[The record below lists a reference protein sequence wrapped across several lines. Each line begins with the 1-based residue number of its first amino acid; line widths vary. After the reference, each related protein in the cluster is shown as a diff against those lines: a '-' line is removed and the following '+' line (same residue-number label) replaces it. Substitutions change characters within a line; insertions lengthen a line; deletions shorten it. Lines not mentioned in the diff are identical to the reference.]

1 MNIPKLASAYTPAQL
16 TKYLDYIA
24 LPNQYAQYLN
34 DPETFPKTE
43 EALKD
48 IFRCQITR
56 FPYDNLTCHYSTT
69 QLAEIQPDRIYTK
82 VIGRDDTAPSC
93 RGGYCLEVS
102 IFFHHVLRGLGFSV
116 YMTGVRNRERIDGIP
131 QGQFKGWTHIVNIVH
146 LPSGVGYHL
155 DAAFGGDG
163 PTSPLPLI
171 SGQITKNLGS
181 QEVRLIYDN
190 MPKQTRKEQ
199 KVWIYEYRNGADKPW
214 NSFYSFAELEFF
226 QEDFEVINRFTSWEA
241 VEKRSFV
248 VVKFIRNG
256 ETAGLPLL
264 EGEVWEKTDDI
275 FIAGKI
281 MMANNVVKL
290 NMGGRTRIIDSFE
303 SEEGRFEAL
312 KKWFSIYL

>member
-1 MNIPKLASAYTPAQL
+1 MDTLKLASAYTPVQL
-16 TKYLDYIA
+16 RKYLSYIT
-24 LPNQYAQYLN
+24 LPHQYAPYIN
-34 DPETFPKTE
+34 SPESFPKTE

-48 IFRCQITR
+48 LFRCQITR
-56 FPYDNLTCHYSTT
+56 FPYDNLTCHYSAT
-69 QLAEIQPDRIYTK
+69 QLAEIQPNKIYTK
-82 VIGRDDTAPSC
+82 VMGSDDTAPSC

-116 YMTGVRNRERIDGIP
+116 YMTGVRNRLRIDGIP
-131 QGQFKGWTHIVNIVH
+131 QGEFKGWTHIVNIVR
-146 LPSGVGYHL
+146 LPSGAEYHL

-199 KVWIYEYRNGADKPW
+199 KVWIYQYRNGADKPW
-214 NSFYSFAELEFF
+214 NSFYAFAELEFF
-226 QEDFEVINRFTSWEA
+226 QDDFEVINRFTSWEA

-256 ETAGLPLL
+256 ETAALPLL
-264 EGEVWEKTDDI
+264 EGEVSEKTDDV
-275 FIAGKI
+275 FIAGKL
-281 MMANNVVKL
+281 MMANNVIKL

-303 SEEGRFEAL
+303 TEEGRFEAL
-312 KKWFSIYL
+312 KKWFSIHL

>member
-1 MNIPKLASAYTPAQL
+1 METPKLASAYTPAQL
-16 TKYLDYIA
+16 TKYLSYIT
-24 LPNQYAQYLN
+24 LPHQYAQYIN
-34 DPETFPKTE
+34 SPESFPKTE

-48 IFRCQITR
+48 LFRCQITR
-56 FPYDNLTCHYSTT
+56 FPYDNLTCHYSAT
-69 QLAEIQPDRIYTK
+69 QLAEIHPNKIYTK
-82 VIGRDDTAPSC
+82 VMGSDNTAPSC

-116 YMTGVRNRERIDGIP
+116 YMTGVRNRLRIDGIP
-131 QGQFKGWTHIVNIVH
+131 QGEFKGWTHIVNIIR
-146 LPSGVGYHL
+146 LSSGVEYHL

-199 KVWIYEYRNGADKPW
+199 KVWIYQYRNGADRPW
-214 NSFYSFAELEFF
+214 NSFYAFAELEFF
-226 QEDFEVINRFTSWEA
+226 QDDFEVINRFTSWEA
-241 VEKRSFV
+241 VEKRNFV

-264 EGEVWEKTDDI
+264 EEEVLEKTDDV
-275 FIAGKI
+275 FIAGKL
-281 MMANNVVKL
+281 MMANNVIKL

-303 SEEGRFEAL
+303 TEEGRFEAL
-312 KKWFSIYL
+312 KKWFSIHL